1 MSHLHIRLFG
11 PLQMHCQGKM
21 VVSFPTKYVAE
32 LLSYLLVNPA
42 QRHAREKMVALFWPD
57 CSAQQG
63 RARLSTTLWRLR
75 NVFSQL
81 ELAAEDFLLCERDW
95 VSWQPSRPFT
105 LDITQFN
112 DQLLAARSTD
122 QPQAQ
127 TAALETAVSLYHG
140 EFCEGLYT
148 DWCLIERER
157 YARAY
162 LSALGQLMQNAIS
175 THAYPKAIAL
185 GQAILAQDPLREEVH
200 RALIICYGR
209 NNQPAQAVK
218 QFQLCASL
226 LQTELG
232 IMPMPETIAAF
243 QQILSEGVVVVIEH
257 QHTTSQQQQ
266 ALQTALRDF
275 QKAGEHLQQLLL

>member
-11 PLQMHCQGKM
+11 PLQLHCQGKM
-21 VVSFPTKYVAE
+21 VVSFPTRYVAE

-42 QRHAREKMVALFWPD
+42 QRHAREKVVTLLWPD
-57 CSAQQG
+57 CGMQQG

-75 NVFSQL
+75 HVFSQL
-81 ELAAEDFLLCERDW
+81 ELAAEDFVLCERDW

-112 DQLLAARSTD
+112 NHLLAARRTN

-127 TAALETAVSLYHG
+127 AAALETAASLYHG

-162 LSALGQLMQNAIS
+162 LATLGQLMQNAI
-175 THAYPKAIAL
+175 TRHAYTTAIDL
-185 GQAILAQDPLREEVH
+185 GQAILEQDPLREEVH

-209 NNQPAQAVK
+209 NNQPAQAAK
-218 QFQLCASL
+218 QFQQCAHL

-243 QQILSEGVVVVIEH
+243 QQVLSEGVAIVIKH
-257 QHTTSQQQQ
+257 HPTTAQQQ
-266 ALQTALRDF
+266 AIQTALRDF

>member
-11 PLQMHCQGKM
+11 PLQLHCQGKM
-21 VVSFPTKYVAE
+21 VVSFPTKYTAE

-42 QRHAREKMVALFWPD
+42 QRHAREKIVTLLWPD
-57 CSAQQG
+57 CGAQQG

-75 NVFSQL
+75 NLFAQL

-122 QPQAQ
+122 LPQTQ
-127 TAALETAVSLYHG
+127 TTALETAVSLYRG

-162 LSALGQLMQNAIS
+162 LSALGQLMQHAIT
-175 THAYPKAIAL
+175 THAYPEAIAL
-185 GQAILAQDPLREEVH
+185 GHAILEQDPLREEVH

-209 NNQPAQAVK
+209 NNQPAQAAK
-218 QFQLCASL
+218 QFQLCAHL

-243 QQILSEGVVVVIEH
+243 QQILSEGAVIVIEN
-257 QHTTSQQQQ
+257 QNPTSKQQK
-266 ALQTALRDF
+266 AIQTALRNF
-275 QKAGEHLQQLLL
+275 QEAGEHLQQLLL